1 MVTLRETAKHIKDI
15 NEREWIILLL
25 IEKNLRWYERY
36 PVEKIIEKTKYSY
49 NFAIEIIRKLS
60 NLGWIEY
67 FKQPYE
73 GVRLLTSGAD
83 AIALKILADKN
94 IIVGIGRQIG
104 VGKESDIYEAIGAN
118 SETLSIKVFRLGRIS
133 FRDVTRK
140 RNYFDVYSSLR
151 PGWILRNYNAAKR
164 EYNILKFLYERGVR
178 VPKPI
183 ACIKHI
189 IVMEEL
195 IGDILANIKDLPNPQ
210 STFWEII
217 NEVKKAY
224 NLNIING
231 DLSPFNIFITNDYNP
246 IIIDWPQATE
256 KGKNKIYLLK
266 RDLNNLISFFEK
278 KYNLKVDVKK
288 IYKLFNIP

>member
-1 MVTLRETAKHIKDI
+1 MVTLRETAKHIKNI
-15 NEREWIILLL
+15 NKREWIILLL

-49 NFAIEIIRKLS
+49 DFVIEIIRKLS

-94 IIVGIGRQIG
+94 IVVGIGRQIG
-104 VGKESDIYEAIGAN
+104 VGKESDVYEAIGTD
-118 SETLSIKVFRLGRIS
+118 SKTLSIKVFRLGRIS
-133 FRDVTRK
+133 FRDITRK
-140 RNYFDVYSSLR
+140 RNYFDVYSPLR

-246 IIIDWPQATE
+246 IIIDWPQATK

-266 RDLNNLISFFEK
+266 RDLDNLISFFER